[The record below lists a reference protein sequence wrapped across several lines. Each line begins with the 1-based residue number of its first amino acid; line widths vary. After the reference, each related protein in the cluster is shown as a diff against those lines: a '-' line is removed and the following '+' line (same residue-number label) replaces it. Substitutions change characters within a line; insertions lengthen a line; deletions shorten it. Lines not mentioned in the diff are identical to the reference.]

1 MVPPMRFLA
10 LALFLLSTL
19 LPLAALAGETE
30 QPLSDWPTPPQIV
43 DPALGLPSPWRYIDG
58 EGRSNSPCLGDIST
72 PACLY
77 DTMVAC
83 GSWTPDWDKLEE
95 GSPGYPYGPDW
106 IDNHHPLC
114 QPLRWTPIPGYE
126 VRETEPA
133 GIFFPDILYGNQR
146 VIYFYRLH
154 SYVVSSAMANSDDRT
169 SAFRQKEGDLVL
181 VPLFIYC
188 FLSRD
193 VLLDAES
200 ILSKGIRFD
209 LLLQRLPEECWE
221 NDRAVVVR
229 ARRAEGRWW
238 AVTFSR
244 LSYGPS
250 LLPTKLPLHAFY
262 LSIRK

>member
-10 LALFLLSTL
+10 LALILLSTL
-19 LPLAALAGETE
+19 LPLAALAGEAG
-30 QPLSDWPTPPQIV
+30 QPLPGWPTPPQIV

-83 GSWTPDWDKLEE
+83 GSWNISGKDLNK

-114 QPLRWTPIPGYE
+114 QPLRWTPIPGYK
-126 VRETEPA
+126 VREAEPA
-133 GIFFPDILYGNQR
+133 SIFFPEILYGDQR
-146 VIYFYRLH
+146 VIYFYRLY
-154 SYVVSSAMANSDDRT
+154 SYLVSNEISDDDDRVST
-169 SAFRQKEGDLVL
+169 FRYEEGDLAI
-181 VPLFIYC
+181 VPLFIFC
-188 FLSRD
+188 FISRD
-193 VLLDAES
+193 ELLEAEKVL
-200 ILSKGIRFD
+200 FD
-209 LLLQRLPEECWE
+209 DPSFDFLLRRLPEECWE